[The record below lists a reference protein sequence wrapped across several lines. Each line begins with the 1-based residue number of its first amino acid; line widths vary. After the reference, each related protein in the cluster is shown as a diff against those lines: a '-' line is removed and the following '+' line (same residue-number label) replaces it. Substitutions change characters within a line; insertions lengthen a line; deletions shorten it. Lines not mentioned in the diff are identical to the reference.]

1 MNKAWMVARHE
12 FSTNLRRP
20 AFLFA
25 AFGVPLL
32 IIVLLAVI
40 MTFAVQMET
49 DVGRVGSVGYVDDA
63 GVLAQALDRPDTFI
77 AFDSEDAARAALDAR
92 EIGAYFVLPS
102 DYVQTGNVRLY
113 SAVDVPDALEDQINA
128 FLVVNVGAALE
139 NPELVE
145 LLRAPVD
152 LQIRTL
158 DSGRT
163 LGENAIVALIFIPF
177 IFVFVVVM
185 ATQITGGYLMSG
197 VVEEKTNRIMEI
209 LVTSI
214 TPFQLL
220 LGKVIGLGALGLL
233 QVLAW
238 ILIGGLAFTLGQ
250 GLDAFQGISIP
261 VDMVLI
267 GLLLFLLTYILY
279 ASFAAGVG
287 VVIGSEQ
294 ESRQIASFFVF
305 LMMVP
310 FFLMVSFITDP
321 NGPVPLVLTL
331 IPLTAPVSILLRMG
345 FGSVP
350 AWQLALSL
358 SLLALTTVGVVW
370 ASARLF
376 RWGLLR
382 YGKRP
387 SLREVLRA
395 IRRAPRISTTA
406 AQ

>member
-1 MNKAWMVARHE
+1 MNKAWLVARQE
-12 FSTNLRRP
+12 FSTNLRRGG
-20 AFLFA
+20 FLFA
-25 AFGVPLL
+25 AFGVPVL
-32 IIVLLAVI
+32 IIVLMVVI
-40 MTFAVQMET
+40 MAFAVQMES
-49 DVGRVGSVGYVDDA
+49 DLGRIGNVGYVDHA
-63 GVLAQALDRPDTFI
+63 GVLAQALDRPETFI
-77 AFDSEDAARAALDAR
+77 AYESDEAARAALDAS
-92 EIGAYFVLPS
+92 EIGAYFVLPE
-102 DYVQTGNVRLY
+102 DYIETGAVRLY
-113 SAVDVPDALEDQINA
+113 STGDTPEALADQISD
-128 FLVVNVGAALE
+128 FLAVNIGASLD

-145 LLRAPVD
+145 LLRAPAD
-152 LQIRTL
+152 MQIRTL

-163 LGENAIVALIFIPF
+163 LGQNAIVALIFIPF

-220 LGKVIGLGALGLL
+220 LGKIIGLGALGLL
-233 QVLAW
+233 QMLAW
-238 ILIGGLAFTLGQ
+238 IVIGAVAFALGQ
-250 GLDAFQGISIP
+250 GLDAFGGLSLP
-261 VDMVLI
+261 LDMVAV
-267 GLLLFLLTYILY
+267 GLVLFLLTYTLY

-294 ESRQIASFFVF
+294 ESRQIAGFFVF
-305 LMMVP
+305 LMMIP

-321 NGPVPLVLTL
+321 NGPVPLALTL
-331 IPLTAPVSILLRMG
+331 IPFTAPVSILLRMG
-345 FGSVP
+345 FSSVP

-358 SLLALTTVGVVW
+358 ALLALTTLVVVW

-387 SLREVLRA
+387 SLRELLHA
-395 IRRAPRISTTA
+395 IRRAPRVSTTA

>member
-1 MNKAWMVARHE
+1 MVARHE

-77 AFDSEDAARAALDAR
+77 AFESEDAARAALDAR

-102 DYVQTGNVRLY
+102 DYVQTGDVRLY
-113 SAVDVPDALEDQINA
+113 SAVDVPDALEEQINA

-261 VDMVLI
+261 VDMILI

-358 SLLALTTVGVVW
+358 ALLALTTVGVVW

>member
-261 VDMVLI
+261 IDMVLI